1 MKVAIITSVVTVVVV
16 VASLVFAIVAQY
28 RKMCRILEEFG
39 REKEQSELVNPGE
52 ANE

>member
-1 MKVAIITSVVTVVVV
+1 MIVAIITSVVTVVVV
-16 VASLVFAIVAQY
+16 ASLVFAIVGQY